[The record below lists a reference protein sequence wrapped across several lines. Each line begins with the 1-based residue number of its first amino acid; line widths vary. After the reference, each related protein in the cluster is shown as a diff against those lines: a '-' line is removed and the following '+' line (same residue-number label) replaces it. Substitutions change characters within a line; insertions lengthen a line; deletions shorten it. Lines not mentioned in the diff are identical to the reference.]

1 MWLILE
7 ILGSSKQGRGINLQ
21 NTEMWSNN
29 YSKTVGK
36 WSDKKFLFG
45 IIMIVFIFGFNF
57 TARAYTTDSVSPN
70 STELKLDLNSVG
82 KINEITLPVN
92 DLINNAIKGLRFN
105 QNINIGTG
113 TPSSLIK
120 SPSADIDFNKF
131 FSSSKVSSND
141 LTSFLKEAA
150 VTGINLTI
158 LVISI
163 TSQILKGILGA
174 IK

>member
-1 MWLILE
+1 M
-7 ILGSSKQGRGINLQ
+7 
-21 NTEMWSNN
+21 
-29 YSKTVGK
+29 
-36 WSDKKFLFG
+36 FG
-45 IIMIVFIFGFNF
+45 IIITAFMFSENILPSHAYVIDATTPVNFSKSAEFN
-57 TARAYTTDSVSPN
+57 
-70 STELKLDLNSVG
+70 LDLNSLD

-105 QNINIGTG
+105 QNLNIGTG
-113 TPSSLIK
+113 IPVSPIKNPSQT
-120 SPSADIDFNKF
+120 IDFNKF

-141 LTSFLKEAA
+141 LTGFLKEAA

-163 TSQILKGILGA
+163 TSQVLKGLLEA